1 MRRLLA
7 LGLMLV
13 LTACAGYQLVEP
25 KRVTVNDTLS
35 VEPGMNWNRLY
46 SETLPRTLAVWT
58 ADGQLL
64 NELVFFV
71 GVGENEP
78 LFPPAGSPTAT
89 QPGAQP
95 AATEPM
101 PVFRT
106 AMSANEIAEL
116 FEASLVRSTKSSLA
130 SIKNL
135 RPAEF
140 GGVPGFRFD
149 IDYVT
154 RDDVERS
161 GSVAGAVRNG
171 KLFLIFFQGTRIY
184 HYGRYKSE
192 ADRIVASA
200 RFL

>member
-7 LGLMLV
+7 VGLMLV

-35 VEPGMNWNRLY
+35 VEPGMSWNRLY
-46 SETLPRTLAVWT
+46 SESMPRTLAVWT

-71 GVGENEP
+71 GVGDSEP
-78 LFPPAGSPTAT
+78 LFPPAGSPTAAP
-89 QPGAQP
+89 PGAQP

-106 AMSANEIAEL
+106 TMSPNEVAEL
-116 FEASLVRSTKSSLA
+116 FEASLVRSTKSALA
-130 SIKNL
+130 QVKNL

-140 GGVPGFRFD
+140 GGIPGFRFE
-149 IDYVT
+149 IEFVT

-161 GSVAGAVRNG
+161 GTVAGAVRNG

-184 HYGRYKSE
+184 HYGRYKDE
-192 ADRIVASA
+192 ADRIFASA